1 MSSAITGCIKVNT
14 VKLALQ
20 GADVALKRPRRPQ
33 LDRRRRCRE
42 LHRRTLDGLQAHT
55 SDHPILGLGMQDSS
69 RIGRVAR
76 RVFGRAMSGPRTGF
90 RQSLR
95 SQASSESLRSTVL
108 GQLDDRDFSDGILS
122 GS

>member
-20 GADVALKRPRRPQ
+20 GADVGLKRPRRPQ
-33 LDRRRRCRE
+33 DRRRRCRE

-76 RVFGRAMSGPRTGF
+76 RVFGRAMSVPRT
-90 RQSLR
+90 
-95 SQASSESLRSTVL
+95 ESLRSTVL
-108 GQLDDRDFSDGILS
+108 GQLDDRDFNGGILS